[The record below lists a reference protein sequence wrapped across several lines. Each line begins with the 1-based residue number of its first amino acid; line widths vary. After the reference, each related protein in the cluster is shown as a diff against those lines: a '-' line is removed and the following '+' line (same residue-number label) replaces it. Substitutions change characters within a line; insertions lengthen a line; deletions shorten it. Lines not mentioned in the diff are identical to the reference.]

1 MDEILTRF
9 VHDLMDRVQGP
20 MNVRLILQPLL
31 AILFAIRDGARD
43 GREGRVPYFWALFGA
58 RGHRLTLIR
67 NGWKS
72 VGRIFIM
79 AIVVDAIYQFVVL
92 KWFYPGEAVLTA
104 VVLAIIPYLLIRGLV
119 NRLYR
124 RLVRG

>member
-9 VHDLMDRVQGP
+9 FDDLMGRIQGP
-20 MNVRLILQPLL
+20 MNIRLILQPFL
-31 AILFAIRDGARD
+31 AIIFAIRDGARD
-43 GREGRVPYFWALFGA
+43 GREGRVAYFWALFGA
-58 RGHRLTLIR
+58 RGHRLTLLR

-79 AIVVDAIYQFVVL
+79 AIIVDAVYQAVVL

-104 VVLAIIPYLLIRGLV
+104 MVLAIIPYLMIRGLI

-124 RLVRG
+124 RLVRS